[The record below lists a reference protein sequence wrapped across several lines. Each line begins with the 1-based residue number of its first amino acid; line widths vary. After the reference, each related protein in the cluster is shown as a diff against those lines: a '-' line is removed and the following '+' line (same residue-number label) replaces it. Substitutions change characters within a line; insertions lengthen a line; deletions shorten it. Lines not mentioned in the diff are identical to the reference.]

1 MGNNSKLVSKI
12 MFIISLLL
20 FAIFVVTVLF
30 GGQKI
35 GGSIYFIFFVVSLTF
50 AFLDRK
56 YNSNYMQFY
65 RYSKYLDDLIN
76 IMAVGSIIYYRIHSG
91 FFIAI
96 LCLVGVGLFIDLF
109 SKDRKETRRLES
121 IIASILN
128 CVFMFA
134 IFPFFFFNNLSIAF
148 PIIAVVVASVV
159 DILKLVL
166 AVVPFKGK
174 IKNENNEKTLDEEVL
189 DSNKVENDLE

>member
-1 MGNNSKLVSKI
+1 MSNSKLVSKI

-20 FAIFVVTVLF
+20 FSIFIVTILF

-76 IMAVGSIIYYRIHSG
+76 ILAVGSIIYYRIHAA

-109 SKDRKETRRLES
+109 SKDRTETRRLES

-128 CVFMFA
+128 CVFMLA
-134 IFPFFFFNNLSIAF
+134 IFPFFFFENLSIAF
-148 PIIAVVVASVV
+148 PIVAVVIATIV
-159 DILKLVL
+159 DVLKLLL

-174 IKNENNEKTLDEEVL
+174 EKSESKEKTLDEEVS
-189 DSNKVENDLE
+189 DSNKIENDLE